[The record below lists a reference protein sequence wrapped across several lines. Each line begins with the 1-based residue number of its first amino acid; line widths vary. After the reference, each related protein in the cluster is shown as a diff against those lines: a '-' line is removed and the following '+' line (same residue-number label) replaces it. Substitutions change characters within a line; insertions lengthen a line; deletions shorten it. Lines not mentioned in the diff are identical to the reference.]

1 MSDALLKEVAETAA
15 KTPSGLDTH
24 PMDGFDHDGVK
35 KAFDIPDNYW
45 VLLLSFLRE
54 AKGNRE

>member
-1 MSDALLKEVAETAA
+1 MSLMLAA
-15 KTPSGLDTH
+15 KNLGLDTH

>member
-15 KTPSGLDTH
+15 KTSS
-24 PMDGFDHDGVK
+24 GFDHDGVK

-45 VLLLSFLRE
+45 VLLLSFF
-54 AKGNRE
+54 AGSKGKS

>member
-15 KTPSGLDTH
+15 KTPS
-24 PMDGFDHDGVK
+24 GFDHDGVK